1 MGQNNQIGVENIQ
14 NSNIPTDINNKKTTK
29 KGVFVAGIVFFA
41 LVLLVFVVTCCL
53 KGYILGL
60 AGSATTPD
68 EGLGVGIALVVFVA
82 ISPFIL
88 FPMLAFFITSVV
100 LLALSIKSCVRKTRI
115 SSIVCLCVDV
125 AVFVLTIILL
135 LVWIM

>member
-1 MGQNNQIGVENIQ
+1 MEQNNQIGVENVQ
-14 NSNIPTDINNKKTTK
+14 DSNIPTNINNKKATK

-60 AGSATTPD
+60 ASSATTPD

-100 LLALSIKSCVRKTRI
+100 LLALSIKSCVRKIRI

-135 LVWIM
+135 LVWIL